1 MQTVRPPQLSINYTK
16 VLVVLR
22 VGSKGKIN
30 GFLNH
35 LYNYMCNL
43 PAFAL
48 SQVGIRQTTQLL
60 HIWQFQWGILVCDA
74 HTYSGADRRSFHGKS
89 LIIHPRLVY
98 DWPQKNP
105 CLVYNYW
112 CIEMEG
118 MSAICCIR
126 IFICSFFIVHCVSII
141 QHLRWKAFNVSIFH
155 AVEVYI

>member
-60 HIWQFQWGILVCDA
+60 HIWQFQCVMPTPTQGLIG
-74 HTYSGADRRSFHGKS
+74 GASMENKSTLPAIKSNYTQDLYMIGLRR
-89 LIIHPRLVY
+89 IPV
-98 DWPQKNP
+98 W
-105 CLVYNYW
+105 
-112 CIEMEG
+112 
-118 MSAICCIR
+118 
-126 IFICSFFIVHCVSII
+126 SII
-141 QHLRWKAFNVSIFH
+141 TGVWKWRG
-155 AVEVYI
+155 